1 MREPENATPEAL
13 LEAGIQALKIGW
25 QQDAQNLIF
34 KAIARDPTNAEAW
47 LWMAEAYTELEER
60 IRCLEQVVSLEP
72 DNEKVQDR
80 LRDLRDQQIQGWIEE
95 GFSALERDDPA
106 HARERF
112 LEVVDVREENLDAW
126 WGLAQAS
133 ESVDDQVICLENVL
147 TLDPDHTEAREWLS
161 KLPAAT
167 ENVAEDTDLAWETR
181 KEEGAAPLDL
191 EDELACP
198 YCGYPTE
205 FEDRACEACGH
216 RLWVKEQK
224 STPIPLYWILT
235 GLELAT
241 ALIGGMIPLL
251 LLSILDAAFN
261 GVDLQGFF
269 AFFFGGGA
277 TTPDL
282 PLSEIVAPSL
292 AWLSLAPVA
301 LSLLALL
308 CSASRWSPAYLVG
321 SVLSAMRA
329 LVGLG
334 MILIALTDGLLG
346 KPWTSIPSATPAPGD
361 QQFLTLMT
369 WGVPVGSALIAGLS
383 GVSIWAMMNLHTHFA
398 VETKRMLLVID
409 RDVAKRET
417 GLWLRAREYA
427 KRKAWALAA
436 LHVRQALAYRR
447 TVERYLLLA
456 AAYYHLGQ
464 RDRARDALFD
474 AQEIQP
480 DHPRIAAMLEQIE
493 HPPDA

>member
-1 MREPENATPEAL
+1 
-13 LEAGIQALKIGW
+13 
-25 QQDAQNLIF
+25 
-34 KAIARDPTNAEAW
+34 
-47 LWMAEAYTELEER
+47 
-60 IRCLEQVVSLEP
+60 
-72 DNEKVQDR
+72 
-80 LRDLRDQQIQGWIEE
+80 
-95 GFSALERDDPA
+95 
-106 HARERF
+106 
-112 LEVVDVREENLDAW
+112 
-126 WGLAQAS
+126 
-133 ESVDDQVICLENVL
+133 
-147 TLDPDHTEAREWLS
+147 
-161 KLPAAT
+161 
-167 ENVAEDTDLAWETR
+167 
-181 KEEGAAPLDL
+181 
-191 EDELACP
+191 
-198 YCGYPTE
+198 
-205 FEDRACEACGH
+205 
-216 RLWVKEQK
+216 
-224 STPIPLYWILT
+224 
-235 GLELAT
+235 
-241 ALIGGMIPLL
+241 
-251 LLSILDAAFN
+251 
-261 GVDLQGFF
+261 
-269 AFFFGGGA
+269 
-277 TTPDL
+277 
-282 PLSEIVAPSL
+282 L

-334 MILIALTDGLLG
+334 MIITALTDGLLG

-493 HPPDA
+493 HPTDA